1 MIDAGPGPN
10 DETWTKCTLYLSNL
24 KDLCKE
30 DIIDVVRLTCRPSK
44 VPKQKSISD
53 KAKRQRDILEKHP
66 YQLHTINELGATY
79 GSEAQ
84 WDKCANVL
92 LRGWKRA
99 PEISDPT
106 VRFRFLMK
114 LCEVSYYLK
123 QFRQAYAVMRDIDR
137 PDGGPELKSYLVL
150 SCQVYAQ
157 AGDLQQ
163 SLKAFNQAIEGEDF
177 DVAVRVFAI
186 VQIDLKKAGAYES
199 AKSTI
204 ENMGEGYYQTS
215 TLSML
220 ATFAEGADRP
230 KPRPPDEIPRYV
242 IVAMVVVVLA
252 FFVYFLYVLEG
263 WSLQSIA
270 APATTTTMRPYHHHH
285 HHHR

>member
-24 KDLCKE
+24 QDLRKE
-30 DIIDVVRLTCRPSK
+30 DIIDVIRLTCRPSK

-53 KAKRQRDILEKHP
+53 KAQRQRNILEKHP
-66 YQLHTINELGATY
+66 YQLHTINELGAIY

-84 WDKCANVL
+84 WDKCANVM

-99 PEISDPT
+99 PEITDPA

-123 QFRQAYAVMRDIDR
+123 QFRQAYAVMRDVDR

-177 DVAVRVFAI
+177 ELAVRIFAL
-186 VQIDLKKAGAYES
+186 VQIDLKRAGAYES
-199 AKSTI
+199 AKSTL
-204 ENMGEGYYQTS
+204 ENLVGDAYHHKS
-215 TLSML
+215 ALSML
-220 ATFAEGADRP
+220 ETFAEGSDKP
-230 KPRPPDEIPRYV
+230 KPRPPDEIPRY
-242 IVAMVVVVLA
+242 IIAAVVVLVLA
-252 FFVYFLYVLEG
+252 FFVWILYVLEG

-270 APATTTTMRPYHHHH
+270 APVTTTTMRPHHH

>member
-1 MIDAGPGPN
+1 MTDANLGSN
-10 DETWTKCTLYLSNL
+10 DETWSKCTLYLSNL
-24 KDLCKE
+24 TGLFKE

-44 VPKQKSISD
+44 VPAQKSISD
-53 KAKRQRDILEKHP
+53 KAQHQRDILNKHP
-66 YQLHTINELGATY
+66 YQLHTINELGAIY
-79 GSEAQ
+79 GGEAQ

-99 PEISDPT
+99 PEIPDPA

-137 PDGGPELKSYLVL
+137 PDGGQELKSYLIL
-150 SCQVYAQ
+150 SSQVYAQ

-163 SLKAFNQAIEGEDF
+163 ALKAFNQAIEGEGF
-177 DVAVRVFAI
+177 EFSVRVFAL
-186 VQIDLKKAGAYES
+186 VQIDLRKAGAYES

-204 ENMGEGYYQTS
+204 ANMGEGYHCES

-220 ATFAEGADRP
+220 ETFAEGSDRP
-230 KPRPPDEIPRYV
+230 KPRPPDEIPRYF
-242 IVAMVVVVLA
+242 IVAAVVLFLA
-252 FFVYFLYVLEG
+252 FFVYILYVLEG

-270 APATTTTMRPYHHHH
+270 APVTTTTRRPSHH